1 MTCLVCLSR
10 SSVRFAR
17 CDDEPGRVAD
27 GLGRGGVA
35 ALVSRGVARQV
46 CDGARVIVP
55 PRSPRVLKNPIGSSR
70 TTHAFC
76 CPTTRS
82 PRVPLFPSPSSD
94 APPRP
99 NPLGRFSRTLR
110 TRTWTSGTPRRGR
123 CSRPRT
129 CPRRCAAAARRLI
142 AGPPPAASTSRE
154 GAWRARAEDATATP
168 PTPPSTATRTTP
180 RTTLTSWTI
189 SRSTARRSAR
199 TRSDPGAPTRRSAR
213 PRPGPGRVVAPDE
226 TYAPH
231 SPRPTLATIEFFLS
245 HDIASPRAQ
254 SPSPKMLARDA
265 ATPSAPPATP
275 RRRLPPPR
283 ASRPDPATATN
294 DATPRLPRDVPTTR
308 RRRPRGYGRAV
319 SNGTRMSWRSWRWTM
334 TTVEARERI
343 PVEARIERAR
353 ARTRFRRVRRRCLRP
368 SRRVWTR
375 RRPRVDVI
383 DRACPASTV
392 RSRRGSGRISLHLR
406 EERRESETRRRRL
419 QKVSRPTPPPSR
431 RVEESLERD
440 ETRPGKRSSGD
451 DDRRRERE
459 RAPRRTARERVR
471 RRVRD
476 CFRDRVRVIEG
487 FVSRRRSRIIRR

>member
-55 PRSPRVLKNPIGSSR
+55 PRSPRVLKNPIRSSR

-199 TRSDPGAPTRRSAR
+199 TRSDPGAPTSAPRGHGQVRDGSSRQTKRTRHILRAR
-213 PRPGPGRVVAPDE
+213 PSRPSNSSSV
-226 TYAPH
+226 T
-231 SPRPTLATIEFFLS
+231 TS
-245 HDIASPRAQ
+245 HRRAR
-254 SPSPKMLARDA
+254 SHRHRRCS
-265 ATPSAPPATP
+265 PATP
-275 RRRLPPPR
+275 RRPPR
-283 ASRPDPATATN
+283 RPRRRGGVCRRRARADPT
-294 DATPRLPRDVPTTR
+294 RRRRRTTR
-308 RRRPRGYGRAV
+308 RRGFPE
-319 SNGTRMSWRSWRWTM
+319 T
-334 TTVEARERI
+334 
-343 PVEARIERAR
+343 
-353 ARTRFRRVRRRCLRP
+353 FRRRDADVREGTDARCRMG
-368 SRRVWTR
+368 RGCRG
-375 RRPRVDVI
+375 
-383 DRACPASTV
+383 V
-392 RSRRGSGRISLHLR
+392 RGDGR
-406 EERRESETRRRRL
+406 
-419 QKVSRPTPPPSR
+419 
-431 RVEESLERD
+431 
-440 ETRPGKRSSGD
+440 
-451 DDRRRERE
+451 
-459 RAPRRTARERVR
+459 
-471 RRVRD
+471 
-476 CFRDRVRVIEG
+476 
-487 FVSRRRSRIIRR
+487 

>member
-1 MTCLVCLSR
+1 MSDDSLTPCPPLPFPLQRRTPATQTSR
-10 SSVRFAR
+10 PIFTDTSDTDVDRWDPPTREMFASE
-17 CDDEPGRVAD
+17 DLPS
-27 GLGRGGVA
+27 
-35 ALVSRGVARQV
+35 AL
-46 CDGARVIVP
+46 
-55 PRSPRVLKNPIGSSR
+55 
-70 TTHAFC
+70 
-76 CPTTRS
+76 
-82 PRVPLFPSPSSD
+82 
-94 APPRP
+94 
-99 NPLGRFSRTLR
+99 
-110 TRTWTSGTPRRGR
+110 RRGR
-123 CSRPRT
+123 ASF
-129 CPRRCAAAARRLI
+129 I

-189 SRSTARRSAR
+189 SRSTA
-199 TRSDPGAPTRRSAR
+199 GAPRGRVRTQEPRPALRAATARSGTGRRARRNVRATFSAPDPRDHRILPQSRHRIAARAVTVTEDAR
-213 PRPGPGRVVAPDE
+213 PRR
-226 TYAPH
+226 
-231 SPRPTLATIEFFLS
+231 
-245 HDIASPRAQ
+245 
-254 SPSPKMLARDA
+254 RDA
-265 ATPSAPPATP
+265 SAPPATP

-440 ETRPGKRSSGD
+440 ETRPGKSSSGD

-487 FVSRRRSRIIRR
+487 FVSRRRSSIIRR

>member
-55 PRSPRVLKNPIGSSR
+55 PRSPRVLKNPIRSSR

-154 GAWRARAEDATATP
+154 GAWARARRRRDRDSSDATLDSDSDDPAYD
-168 PTPPSTATRTTP
+168 SDLLDDLEKYRAALRADAFGP
-180 RTTLTSWTI
+180 RSPDQAL
-189 SRSTARRSAR
+189 RAATARSGTGRRARRNVRATFSAP
-199 TRSDPGAPTRRSAR
+199 DPRDHRILPQSRHRIAARAVTVTEDAR
-213 PRPGPGRVVAPDE
+213 PRRRDA
-226 TYAPH
+226 
-231 SPRPTLATIEFFLS
+231 L
-245 HDIASPRAQ
+245 RA
-254 SPSPKMLARDA
+254 ARDA
-265 ATPSAPPATP
+265 AEAFAAA
-275 RRRLPPPR
+275 R